1 MSDEAPTAAV
11 GPAVGTRIPPFAAP
25 DQDGRR
31 QTFETIRGP
40 RGAIIVFIRSSD
52 W

>member
-1 MSDEAPTAAV
+1 MNGDPPVAAV
-11 GPAVGTRIPPFAAP
+11 GPAVGTRIPPFGAP
-25 DQDGRR
+25 DQDGRQ
-31 QTFETIRGP
+31 QTFESIRGP